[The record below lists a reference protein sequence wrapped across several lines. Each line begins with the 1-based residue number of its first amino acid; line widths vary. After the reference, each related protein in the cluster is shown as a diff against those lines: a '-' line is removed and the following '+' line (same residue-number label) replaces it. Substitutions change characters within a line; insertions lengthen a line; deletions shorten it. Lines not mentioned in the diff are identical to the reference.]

1 MFRAMANAPVQ
12 HVSDTARW
20 VAFYRAMESERSDAV
35 FHDPF
40 ARRLAGPEGEAIV
53 NAMPKG
59 RQYAWPMIV
68 RTAVMDEVIL
78 RVVQREHADVV
89 LNLAA
94 GLDARPYRLP
104 FPPALRWIDA
114 DLPAMIDYK
123 SGQLAGE
130 RPACRIEFAKV
141 DLTDQAARQSLFE
154 YAGAEARRALVISE
168 GLLVY
173 LTPEQVGALADDLR
187 RQLSFQWWLF
197 DLGSPRLLRM
207 LERTWG
213 SRLRAG
219 GAPLIFAPAEGTAFF
234 ANHGWREREYRSVM
248 DESIRLNRTFPLA
261 RFWRWLSRF
270 YPRRLQEEFSRM
282 SGIVLL
288 EQSSEG
294 PRTG

>member
-1 MFRAMANAPVQ
+1 MASGASVQ

-20 VAFYRAMESERSDAV
+20 VAFYRAMESERPDAV
-35 FHDPF
+35 FRDPY

-59 RQYAWPMIV
+59 RQFAWPMVV
-68 RTAVMDEVIL
+68 RTAVMDEIIL
-78 RVVQREHADVV
+78 RMVQREHADLV

-104 FPPALRWIDA
+104 LPPNLRWIDA

-123 SGQLAGE
+123 SGHLAGE
-130 RPACRIEFAKV
+130 RPACRVEFAKV
-141 DLTDQAARQSLFE
+141 DLTDQATRQSLFE

-173 LTPEQVGALADDLR
+173 LTPEQVGALAEDLH
-187 RQLSFQWWLF
+187 RQLTFQWWLF

-213 SRLRAG
+213 PALRAG
-219 GAPLIFAPAEGTAFF
+219 NAPLIFAPAEGTAFF
-234 ANHGWREREYRSVM
+234 EKHGWHEKEFHSVM

-261 RFWRWLSRF
+261 RFWRWVSRF
-270 YPRRLQEEFSRM
+270 YPKRIRQEFARM

-288 EQSSEG
+288 ERSSEG